1 MDGSPEASISTSL
14 RLMKALSLA
23 RRGKTRAAQSV
34 LAADGRLPEDPVE
47 LHALAALVTSEGDYP
62 RAVRLWRMLLDRE
75 PGHREAQRMIAA
87 IELWLS
93 RPPWVRYVPIG
104 AAVLLVVILILAIA
118 GSAGRQPRAGG
129 QVPAAHSGAGPA
141 PPPPPSS
148 QSRSDGAHARAPS
161 ANPNPAPSPTFKVPG
176 VSKH

>member
-1 MDGSPEASISTSL
+1 
-14 RLMKALSLA
+14 MKALSLA

-129 QVPAAHSGAGPA
+129 QVPAAHSGAGPG

-161 ANPNPAPSPTFKVPG
+161 ANPGAAATPTIKVPG

>member
-1 MDGSPEASISTSL
+1 
-14 RLMKALSLA
+14 MKALSLA

-118 GSAGRQPRAGG
+118 GSAGRTPRAGG
-129 QVPAAHSGAGPA
+129 PVPA

-161 ANPNPAPSPTFKVPG
+161 ANPGAAATPTIKVPG

>member
-1 MDGSPEASISTSL
+1 
-14 RLMKALSLA
+14 
-23 RRGKTRAAQSV
+23 
-34 LAADGRLPEDPVE
+34 
-47 LHALAALVTSEGDYP
+47 
-62 RAVRLWRMLLDRE
+62 
-75 PGHREAQRMIAA
+75 MIAA

-161 ANPNPAPSPTFKVPG
+161 ANPNPAPSPTIKVPG